1 MGSIS
6 REAGGQNERSA
17 VMQVAD
23 MTTEMLRDITNIT
36 EREIM

>member
-23 MTTEMLRDITNIT
+23 TKTEMLRDVTNIT
-36 EREIM
+36 ETEVI